1 MWFYHNTAE
10 EFNQSFGPSNLINF
24 TAWRERRLS
33 VITGWYNS
41 TELSRAESAEASLDA
56 AKLNLDGGTMSGAIN
71 MGGNNI
77 NSVERL
83 TGESIFVNTIAN
95 PNVDS
100 IIEFTDGRWKLVPN
114 IDADG
119 TAQIINLPAPTN
131 NGDATNKLYVDSADQ
146 SLATALSSEISR
158 AEAAEDSLEIALSSE
173 VSYLL
178 ENTDLTSIDSFAE
191 VSAALSAQVSD
202 FQAIYF
208 HKSSFSG
215 AINGSNA
222 EFTLSAPVR
231 SGSEVVYLNGLL
243 QEAGVEYTVAG
254 SVVSFTTAPQTGDKV
269 VIYGVY

>member
-1 MWFYHNTAE
+1 MKKK
-10 EFNQSFGPSNLINF
+10 I
-24 TAWRERRLS
+24 
-33 VITGWYNS
+33 VIVGAGVAGVN
-41 TELSRAESAEASLDA
+41 A
-56 AKLNLDGGTMSGAIN
+56 ATKLVDNGFPGKNITIID

-77 NSVERL
+77 IDFANLGGNNVSVNSI
-83 TGESIFVNTIAN
+83 ESNENT
-95 PNVDS
+95 
-100 IIEFTDGRWKLVPN
+100 W
-114 IDADG
+114 IDLNSDLD
-119 TAQIINLPAPTN
+119 AQSTKTIINLPAPTN
-131 NGDATNKLYVDSADQ
+131 GGDAANKQYVDDAKS
-146 SLATALSSEISR
+146 SLETALSSEISR